1 MFTVLV
7 VYNGK
12 QYTGTAVSINRG
24 DNTITVTLS
33 IDGKNGEDYT
43 FDLDD
48 VLDLNPRLRGKTAKQ
63 WR

>member
-12 QYTGTAVSINRG
+12 RYYGTVVSINR
-24 DNTITVTLS
+24 DSNTITVTLS
-33 IDGKNGEDYT
+33 VDGKDGEDYT

-48 VLDLNPRLRGKTAKQ
+48 VLALNPGLRGKAVNR
-63 WR
+63 W